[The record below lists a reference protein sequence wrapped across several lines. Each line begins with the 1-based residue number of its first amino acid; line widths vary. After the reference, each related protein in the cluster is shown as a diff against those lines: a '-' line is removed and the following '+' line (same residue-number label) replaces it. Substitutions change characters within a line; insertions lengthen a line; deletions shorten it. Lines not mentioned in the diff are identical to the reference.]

1 MKNQKSEF
9 QINYHV
15 NFLMEDATMITKYE
29 GIVIEAENENQV
41 QDLVQSYFKTNP
53 ESFVESPQ
61 DMISKVAR
69 QELIVDK
76 VMKVWKHQTITIIL
90 NIIILYY

>member
-1 MKNQKSEF
+1 MNNWKSEF

-15 NFLMEDATMITKYE
+15 NFLMEDATMVTKHE
-29 GIVIEAENENQV
+29 GIVIEAENEKQV

-53 ESFVESPQ
+53 ESFVESPE

-76 VMKVWKHQTITIIL
+76 VKKLSKH
-90 NIIILYY
+90 

>member
-1 MKNQKSEF
+1 MKNWKSEF

-29 GIVIEAENENQV
+29 GIVIEADSEKQA

-53 ESFVESPQ
+53 ESFVESPE

-76 VMKVWKHQTITIIL
+76 IKKMWKH
-90 NIIILYY
+90 

>member
-1 MKNQKSEF
+1 MNNWKSEF

-15 NFLMEDATMITKYE
+15 NFLMEDATMITKYD
-29 GIVIEAENENQV
+29 GIVIEGENEKQV
-41 QDLVQSYFKTNP
+41 QDIVQSYFKTNP
-53 ESFVESPQ
+53 ESFVESPE

-76 VMKVWKHQTITIIL
+76 VKKL
-90 NIIILYY
+90 RNIRLLQ